1 MRVADARRDGEGAL
15 VSRAVLAGC
24 CHTVGQRP
32 CEPSPPLSSCVT
44 MSGRS
49 NVLEGVRMARAK
61 DIVKLV
67 RDGMNDKTSA
77 ARLSEIMKALRRAE
91 IQKGLTPEKLVNL
104 LEDLGPTFI
113 KLGQILSARSDMLPQ
128 NYCNALMALRS
139 STTPE
144 PFSLVERRLRELY
157 DGDWHDV
164 FSSIEKTPLGSAS
177 IAQVY
182 KATLKESGEAV
193 AVKIRRDHVRQDMV
207 RDIALMRRASDL
219 LNLTGSTMVQGVDI
233 NVVIDEL
240 DRTVREEIDFS
251 VECENLQRFGKGLSS
266 EEGIACPKSYPQY
279 SSETVLVM
287 EFVDGLSLEHVEEL
301 RERGYDLREIGDRI
315 ANSFMRQM
323 VEGGFYHADPHAA
336 NFIVRPA
343 ISHEERESGKSDPG
357 EVVWI
362 DCGMMGELSPYERRL
377 FFSMMKAMISQDCH
391 TLTNLFI
398 EWGRVK
404 DVPGKS
410 FDYSALLQDL
420 TALVNRYSSEDAYSM
435 DVAQLLNDIMGI
447 LDHANVIMP
456 QSFVMLVRGLA
467 SLQGT
472 LISLSPEISILAV
485 VERYVKSYLVRNFD
499 IVDEA
504 ESKMMASMAAADKT
518 LHLPERVSN
527 VLDMTEKGRL
537 RIKFEVEA
545 PRPMEKIGHIIDRLS
560 LAMIAAGL
568 FVGSS
573 LIYSTGMD
581 PKLFGVPAIGF
592 FGFMGA
598 LILSIYIVVK
608 IRKDQ

>member
-1 MRVADARRDGEGAL
+1 MGERL
-15 VSRAVLAGC
+15 K
-24 CHTVGQRP
+24 T
-32 CEPSPPLSSCVT
+32 
-44 MSGRS
+44 
-49 NVLEGVRMARAK
+49 LEGVAMARAK
-61 DIVKLV
+61 DVAKLV

-77 ARLSEIMKALRRAE
+77 ARLAEIVRALRHAE
-91 IQKGLTPEKLVNL
+91 ISKGITPEKLVSL
-104 LEDLGPTFI
+104 LEELGPTFI

-128 NYCNALMALRS
+128 SYCNALKALRS

-164 FSSIEKTPLGSAS
+164 FSDIDATPLGSAS
-177 IAQVY
+177 VAQVY
-182 KATLKESGEAV
+182 KATLKETGEAV
-193 AVKIRRDHVRQDMV
+193 AVKIRRDHVRQDMI
-207 RDIALMRRASDL
+207 RDIALMRRASDV
-219 LNLTGSTMVQGVDI
+219 LNLTGSTMVQGIDI
-233 NVVIDEL
+233 NVIIDEL
-240 DRTVREEIDFS
+240 DRTVREEIDFN
-251 VECENLQRFGKGLSS
+251 VECENLQRFGRGLAS
-266 EEGIACPKSYPQY
+266 EWGVTCPQAYPQH
-279 SSETVLVM
+279 SNETVLVM
-287 EFVDGLSLEHVEEL
+287 EFVDGLSLERVDEL
-301 RERGYDLREIGDRI
+301 RECGYDLREIGDRI

-336 NFIVRPA
+336 NFIVRPS
-343 ISHEERESGKSDPG
+343 ISQEEREEGKADPG

-377 FFSMMKAMISQDCH
+377 FFSMMKAMIAQDCH

-398 EWGRVK
+398 EWGRIK
-404 DVPGKS
+404 DTPGKS

-420 TALVNRYSSEDAYSM
+420 TVLVSRYSSEDAYSM

-485 VERYVKSYLVRNFD
+485 VERYVKSYLARNFD
-499 IVDEA
+499 VFDEA
-504 ESKMMASMAAADKT
+504 ENRFMSSVAAADKA

-545 PRPMEKIGHIIDRLS
+545 PRPMEEIGHIIDRLS
-560 LAMIAAGL
+560 LAMITAGL

-573 LIYSTGMD
+573 LIYSAGLD

-592 FGFMGA
+592 FGFVGA
-598 LILSIYIVVK
+598 LILSIYIVAR
-608 IRKDQ
+608 IRKGQ